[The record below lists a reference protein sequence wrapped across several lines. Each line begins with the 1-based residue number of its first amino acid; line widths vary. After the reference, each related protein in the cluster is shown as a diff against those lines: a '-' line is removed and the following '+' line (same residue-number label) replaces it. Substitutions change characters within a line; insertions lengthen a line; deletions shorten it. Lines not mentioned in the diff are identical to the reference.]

1 MRTSKVA
8 SRGFTLIELM
18 ITVAIIGILAAVAYP
33 SYTQYVARGKR
44 AAAQAFMMN
53 VQSRQEQHMLNARSY
68 FEIDNTTAG
77 KRWSDVGIT
86 VPAEVASNY
95 TIKVDPLA
103 GPPPG
108 YTVTATP
115 STQQAS
121 NDATCGNLTLTNT
134 GEKGASGTTPL
145 KCW

>member
-1 MRTSKVA
+1 MRTRKVG
-8 SRGFTLIELM
+8 RGFTLIELM

-33 SYTQYVARGKR
+33 SYTSYIARGKR

-53 VQSRQEQHMLNARSY
+53 VQSKQEQHMLNARSY
-68 FEIDNTTAG
+68 FQIDNTTAG

-95 TIKVDPLA
+95 TVKVDLIA

-115 STQQAS
+115 STQQAAS
-121 NDATCGNLTLTNT
+121 DAICANLTLTNT
-134 GEKGASGTTPL
+134 GVKDATGTTPS